1 MCGRRRQRPELP
13 LQTNDDQNIGPLDD
27 GDTWGAGPSAVALK
41 LVGPWTFGALVNHVT
56 DIAGD
61 NDHLNTSFIQPFL
74 VYTTASA
81 TSFALNMETTYDW
94 DAKETA
100 MPINMQINQVSKIGS
115 QMIQYG
121 GGLRYWA
128 ESADSGPEG
137 FALRFNFVLL
147 FPK

>member
-1 MCGRRRQRPELP
+1 VCGRRRQRPELP
-13 LQTNDDQNIGPLDD
+13 LQTNGDQNIGPLDD
-27 GDTWGAGPSAVALK
+27 GDTWGAGPSAMALK

-56 DIAGD
+56 DITGD

-100 MPINMQINQVSKIGS
+100 MPVNMEVNQVSKIGS
-115 QMIQYG
+115 QLSY
-121 GGLRYWA
+121 
-128 ESADSGPEG
+128 SAISSRNIRAMRSPHSVPSISAFPTSG
-137 FALRFNFVLL
+137 
-147 FPK
+147 KT